1 MEFTIRQMAA
11 KSIVLHRATTLIRA
25 MKILEMSPD
34 DLTSLALKVL
44 VRIYEKA
51 DQINDMSD
59 NDIIAEVDFIM
70 IDYFNECKI
79 SGSDSSQ

>member
-11 KSIVLHRATTLIRA
+11 KAIVLHRATLLIRA
-25 MKILEMSPD
+25 MKMLEMAPD

-44 VRIYEKA
+44 VRLYEKA
-51 DQINDMSD
+51 DQIDDMSD

-70 IDYFNECKI
+70 IDYFNERKV
-79 SGSDSSQ
+79 SSSDSSQ